1 VPEDIHLASIHVYPV
16 KAARAV
22 DLGES
27 VVEPHGLAGDRRWM
41 LADEAGRFV
50 SQREEPA
57 LARVSVIFGTND
69 DAVTI
74 SSHGLPRCEVAVPR
88 DAKMLI

>member
-1 VPEDIHLASIHVYPV
+1 
-16 KAARAV
+16 
-22 DLGES
+22 
-27 VVEPHGLAGDRRWM
+27 M

-50 SQREEPA
+50 SQREGPA

-74 SSHGLPRCEVAVPR
+74 SSHGLPRWVGDPVDILEA
-88 DAKMLI
+88 A